1 MTSLPRLLRDAPPAD
16 VTLLLEGTYPYVQGG
31 VSHWVHQLIMSL
43 PEYRFAA
50 IFLGSRSD
58 FYDGIR
64 YELPVNL
71 VHLETH
77 FLLEETSGTT
87 HPPNRRLGNPD
98 AFMDNDELH
107 QRLQSTNIQSSALL
121 QQTTRLLMH
130 KDGITLQDFLCSELS
145 WNQIRSHYEHRC
157 PEQSFLDYFW
167 HVRNMHIPLF
177 KLANIVANIPPTRIV
192 HSACTGFAGFAG
204 ALASQHHKIPFI
216 LSEHGIYT
224 KERQIDLS
232 QAEWLSSVQDA
243 FLSTFDTTANYLRQ
257 LWIRFFEHLGRITYQ
272 AADPIISLYEGNR
285 QRQIQDGAAA
295 DKTRIIANGIQ
306 LDKFA
311 PLREL
316 RPKNIPLIVGFIGR
330 VVSIKDIKTFIH
342 AMRIVC
348 TQLQAVQAWIM
359 GSEDEDKTYALE
371 CRSLVKSLNL
381 TDKILFLG
389 HQRDLSAQLPKLGL
403 TVLSS
408 LSEAQP
414 LSTLEGFAA
423 GLPAVTTDVGC
434 CRDLIEGKDVEDRSL
449 GLAGRVVPI
458 AHPEAM
464 AQAIL
469 DLLTHPEHWRQAQTA
484 AIARVERY
492 YTQHMM
498 LERYRQ
504 VYEEVTQDHGGH
516 RFRTA

>member
-1 MTSLPRLLRDAPPAD
+1 MTLLPSLSSDAPPAD

-31 VSHWVHQLIMSL
+31 VSHWVHQLITGL

-50 IFLGSRSD
+50 IFLGSRSE

-64 YELPVNL
+64 YKLPDNL

-77 FLLEETSGTT
+77 FLLEEASATM
-87 HPPNRRLGNPD
+87 PLPNRRLGNAA
-98 AFMDNDELH
+98 AFSINDELH
-107 QRLQSTNIQSSALL
+107 QRLQCTNNQSSTLL
-121 QQTTRLLMH
+121 QQATRLLMQ
-130 KDGITLQDFLCSELS
+130 KDGITLQDFLSSEQS
-145 WNQIRSHYEHRC
+145 WNQIRTHYERRC

-167 HVRNMHIPLF
+167 HVRNMHLPLF
-177 KLANIVANIPPTRIV
+177 SLARIITNMPPTRIL

-204 ALASQHHKIPFI
+204 ALASQHHKLPFI

-232 QAEWLSSVQDA
+232 QAEWLTSVQDA
-243 FLSTFDTTANYLRQ
+243 FLSAFDTKASYLQQ
-257 LWIRFFEHLGRITYQ
+257 LWIRFFEHLGAITYQ
-272 AADPIISLYEGNR
+272 AANPIISLYEGNR

-295 DKTRIIANGIQ
+295 RKTRIIANGIQ

-311 PLREL
+311 PLRAR
-316 RPKNIPLIVGFIGR
+316 RPKDIPLIVGFIGR

-348 TQLQAVQAWIM
+348 TQLPEAQAWIM
-359 GSEDEDKTYALE
+359 GSEDEDTTYALE

-381 TDKILFLG
+381 TDKVLFLG
-389 HQRDLSAQLPKLGL
+389 HQSDLSSRLPKLGL

-434 CRDLIEGKDVEDRSL
+434 CRDLIEGKDAEDRSL
-449 GLAGRVVPI
+449 GSAGRVVPI

-469 DLLTHPEHWRQAQTA
+469 DLLTCPEHWRQAQAA

-498 LERYRQ
+498 LDRYRQ
-504 VYEEVTQDHGGH
+504 VYKEVT
-516 RFRTA
+516 